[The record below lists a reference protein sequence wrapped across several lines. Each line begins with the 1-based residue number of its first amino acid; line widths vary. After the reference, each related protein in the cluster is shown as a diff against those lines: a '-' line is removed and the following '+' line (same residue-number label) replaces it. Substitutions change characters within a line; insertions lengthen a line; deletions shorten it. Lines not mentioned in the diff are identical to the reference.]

1 MISIDY
7 KVSTYTY
14 TTPWQDKYW
23 HHIKLTTDLRH
34 YWDIRERINE
44 EIEELRDRVESMA
57 KGQVFTERE
66 VYSGSILFMFTD
78 KHDFFLTKLMV

>member
-7 KVSTYTY
+7 QVTTYTY
-14 TTPWQDKYW
+14 TTPWQGKYW
-23 HHIKLTTDLRH
+23 HHVKLKLNTNQ
-34 YWDIRERINE
+34 YWDIRDRINE
-44 EIEELRDRVESMA
+44 EVEELRDRVEEMA
-57 KGQVFTERE
+57 KGEVFTERE